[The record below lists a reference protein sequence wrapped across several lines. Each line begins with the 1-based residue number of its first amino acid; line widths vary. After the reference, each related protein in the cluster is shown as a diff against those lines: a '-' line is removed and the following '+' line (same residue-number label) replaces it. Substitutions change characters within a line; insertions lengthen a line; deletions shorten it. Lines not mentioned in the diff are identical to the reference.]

1 MTDQSNQW
9 AGQSIPASIDAE
21 EAVLGAILTNP
32 DKYAV
37 VRGFLKATD
46 FFLLRHQY
54 IWQALGRIQE
64 RKESIDYLT
73 VSTELKA
80 MDKYAEIGGGA
91 YLTQLINNTPTSIHA
106 ETYGRMVQRAAL
118 RRDMLKASDAI
129 KALATDEEITT
140 DHARAEMAKLTA
152 EINGVDITGQHRGL
166 KDLVSSAFDR
176 VEDRMNNPD
185 SMLGIPTGFR
195 DLDNLLLGMQK
206 TDLTIVGAVPGM
218 GKTSW
223 MLSVAL
229 NMARRGA
236 RVGFVSQEMGD
247 DQITNRLLSLESA
260 VNLQAVRSG
269 NMNAN
274 EFSRYT
280 RAGGNIANL
289 DRNFIIDQN
298 TVTPEVL
305 RGKVMKWA
313 GEGGIDVL
321 FVDYLQIMSSGGL
334 FKPSERVQAVG
345 YFARSLKG
353 LAREMRIPVIAA
365 AQLSR
370 EIANR
375 QDKRPYLSDLRE
387 SGEIEQNADVVLFI
401 HRDDYY
407 NTASERPSAADIIIG
422 KHRNGPTGEVTL
434 HFEKTLTKFSN
445 AMERTVDLSY
455 MGAAKDD

>member
-1 MTDQSNQW
+1 MNDAFQLPTSV
-9 AGQSIPASIDAE
+9 DAE
-21 EAVLGAILTNP
+21 EAVLGAIITNP
-32 DKYAV
+32 DKFAV
-37 VRGFLKATD
+37 VKGFLKSSD

-54 IWQALGRIQE
+54 IWQALERLSE

-73 VSTELKA
+73 ITAELKA
-80 MDKYAEIGGGA
+80 TDKFKDIGGGA
-91 YLTQLINNTPTSIHA
+91 YLTQLINNTPSSMHA
-106 ETYGRMVQRAAL
+106 ETYGRIVQRMGL
-118 RRDMLKASDAI
+118 RREMLKASDAI
-129 KALATDEEITT
+129 RGLAVDEEIST
-140 DHARAEMAKLTA
+140 DHARAEMAKMVA
-152 EINGVDITGQHRGL
+152 EINGVDITGQRRGL
-166 KDLVSSAFDR
+166 KELIIHAFDTA
-176 VEDRMNNPD
+176 EDRMNNPE

-223 MLSVAL
+223 MLSAAL
-229 NMARRGA
+229 NMARKGA

-247 DQITNRLLSLESA
+247 DQITNRLLSLESG
-260 VNLQAVRSG
+260 VNLQSVRSG
-269 NMNAN
+269 KMSM
-274 EFSRYT
+274 EDFRRYT
-280 RAGGNIANL
+280 TAGGNLANL
-289 DRNFIIDQN
+289 DSKILIDQN
-298 TVTPEVL
+298 TVTPDIL

-345 YFARSLKG
+345 YFARSLKT

-365 AQLSR
+365 AQLNR

-401 HRDDYY
+401 YRDDYY
-407 NTASERPSAADIIIG
+407 NDASEHPNQAEIIVS
-422 KHRNGPTGEVTL
+422 KHRNGPTGSITL
-434 HFEKTLTKFSN
+434 HFEKTLTKFAN
-445 AMERTVDLSY
+445 AREITVDLSY
-455 MGAAKDD
+455 MQGARA

>member
-1 MTDQSNQW
+1 MTEQW
-9 AGQSIPASIDAE
+9 GAQPIPNSVEAE
-21 EAVLGAILTNP
+21 EAVLGSILTNP
-32 DKYAV
+32 EKYAV
-37 VRGFLKATD
+37 VRGFLKTTD
-46 FFLLRHQY
+46 FFILRNQY
-54 IWQALGRIQE
+54 IWQALDRLQE
-64 RKESIDYLT
+64 RRESIDFLT
-73 VSTELKA
+73 VIAELKA
-80 MDKYAEIGGGA
+80 IGRFEEIGGVV
-91 YLTQLINNTPTSIHA
+91 YLTQLVNNTPTSIHA

-118 RRDMLKASDAI
+118 RRTMLHASDAI
-129 KALATDEEITT
+129 RSLALDEEITT

-152 EINGVDITGQHRGL
+152 EINGVDITGQRRGL
-166 KDLVSSAFDR
+166 RELLNAAFAR

-185 SMLGIPTGFR
+185 AMLGIPTGFR

-229 NMARRGA
+229 NMARRGV

-269 NMNAN
+269 NMNAS
-274 EFSRYT
+274 EFARYT

-289 DRNFIIDQN
+289 DKNFIIDQN
-298 TVTPEVL
+298 TVTPDVL

-345 YFARSLKG
+345 YFARSLKE

-365 AQLSR
+365 AQLNR

-387 SGEIEQNADVVLFI
+387 SGEIEQSADVVLFI

-407 NTASERPSAADIIIG
+407 NPASERPNAADIIIG
-422 KHRNGPTGEVTL
+422 KHRNGPTGEITL

-445 AMERTVDLSY
+445 SMERTVDLSY
-455 MGAAKDD
+455 MGAMNDD